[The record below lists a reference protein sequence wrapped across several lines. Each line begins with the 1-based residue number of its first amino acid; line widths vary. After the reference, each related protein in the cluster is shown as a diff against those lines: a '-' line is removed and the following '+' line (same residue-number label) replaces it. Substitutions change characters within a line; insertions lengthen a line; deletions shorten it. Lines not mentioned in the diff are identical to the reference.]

1 MTEKQRLLNEIE
13 QELRGMTEE
22 EKQKVL
28 DFLLGSSVR
37 VCKEEL
43 GAV

>member
-1 MTEKQRLLNEIE
+1 MTEKQHLLNEIE

-28 DFLLGSSVR
+28 DFLR
-37 VCKEEL
+37 QKKNE
-43 GAV
+43 GAA